1 MTVSS
6 GANTVFGWLVNLTTV
21 GGLIGWGVMNCTY
34 LCFCMSFLL
43 LRGGCGSLCCVDYGY
58 KKQGFNRKELLYY
71 SPLQPYLS
79 WWGMFWATLFVIV
92 SGLQTWFEWN
102 TSTFLTYC
110 VYCFPD
116 FRLT

>member
-43 LRGGCGSLCCVDYGY
+43 LRGGYVSLCCVDYGY
-58 KKQGFNRKELLYY
+58 EKQGFNRKELLYY

-79 WWGMFWATLFVIV
+79 WWGMFWATLFVVV